1 MDRPRMPVLRWQ
13 TMLYFTEAE
22 VRDLLPMS
30 QAVALM
36 KSAFERLAKGEA
48 INNPRRRLILPT
60 GSVLHY
66 MAGSDGRYFGAKVY
80 STHARHGA
88 HFLFLL
94 YRAEDAEPL
103 AIIEANHLGQIR
115 TGAAS
120 GLATKYMARQD
131 ADTLAII
138 GSGFQARS
146 QLAAMLSV
154 KTFRQVNVWSRDN
167 AKRTAFARECSSLFS
182 TIVAA
187 TDTAEDAVRGAMIVV
202 TATNAKEPVLAAE
215 WIATGAHV
223 NAMGSNQANRRELPA
238 VLIHKAGLIAVDSI
252 EQARMESG
260 DLVLA
265 LDQDGWRD
273 SKIVELK
280 DVVAGA
286 ALRERPHDA
295 ITIFK
300 SNGIAVEDVI
310 CAGYVFEQGSKK
322 GRGAK
327 MPYS

>member
-1 MDRPRMPVLRWQ
+1 
-13 TMLYFTEAE
+13 MLYFTEAE
-22 VRDLLPMS
+22 VRDLLPMR
-30 QAVALM
+30 QAVELM
-36 KSAFERLAKGEA
+36 QAAFERLATGEA
-48 INNPRRRLILPT
+48 INQPRRRLILPT

-80 STHARHGA
+80 SAHARHGA

-103 AIIEANHLGQIR
+103 ALIEANHLGQIR
-115 TGAAS
+115 TGATS
-120 GLATKYMARQD
+120 GLATKYMARRD

-146 QLAAMLSV
+146 QLAAMLAV
-154 KTFRQVNVWSRDN
+154 KTFRQVKAWSRDS
-167 AKRTAFARECSSLFS
+167 AKRTAFATECSSLFS
-182 TIVAA
+182 ITVLA
-187 TDTAEDAVRGAMIVV
+187 TGTAEEALRGAMVVV
-202 TATNAKEPVLAAE
+202 TATNAKDPVLAAE
-215 WIATGAHV
+215 WITPGAHI

-238 VLIHKAGLIAVDSI
+238 ELIHRAGLIAVDSI

-265 LDQDGWRD
+265 LDENGWKD
-273 SKIVELK
+273 PKIVELK
-280 DVVAGA
+280 DVVGGS
-286 ALRERPHDA
+286 ALRERAHDA

-300 SNGIAVEDVI
+300 SNGLAVEDVI
-310 CAGYVFEQGSKK
+310 CAGYVFEQGSKQ
-322 GRGAK
+322 GRASK